1 MSDVV
6 VGFRKDVAVAGEAAA
21 NVVDYCEELLAMAKS
36 GKIRSLGVVYVDTQA
51 YVGTGYVTS
60 GFPHAPH
67 LLAGCIALQR
77 RCEQNWMDA

>member
-1 MSDVV
+1 
-6 VGFRKDVAVAGEAAA
+6 
-21 NVVDYCEELLAMAKS
+21 MAKA